1 MDMDMLL
8 TGFMVETAINSMTAI
23 YELIAKYEANGIDVI
38 PIKDIK
44 DVIAEQGM
52 KTIKNEES
60 LLNSIKKDIEGK
72 ANG

>member
-1 MDMDMLL
+1 MNMDMLL

-23 YELIAKYEANGIDVI
+23 YELLAKYEANGLDVV

-52 KTIKNEES
+52 KTIKDENG
-60 LLNSIKKDIEGK
+60 LLNSIKKDLEGK

>member
-1 MDMDMLL
+1 MNMDMLL

-23 YELIAKYEANGIDVI
+23 YELLAKYEANGLDVV

-52 KTIKNEES
+52 KTIKDENG
-60 LLNSIKKDIEGK
+60 LLNSIKRDLEGK
-72 ANG
+72 ING